1 MIVQRAAVICE
12 FNPFH
17 NGHKFLLEK
26 IKEEFADEVV
36 CIMSG
41 SFVQR
46 GDIAIT
52 DKYARARTA
61 LENGADMVAE
71 LPTVYAVSAAQ
82 VFAKSGV
89 QIAYELGC
97 EKLCFGSENSL
108 EELYSLL
115 DVLDAQETQKK
126 IAGYMNDG
134 DYYPLALSKAVGND
148 LSEIICKPNNIL
160 ALEYIRACRSY
171 GIEPIAIKRI
181 GVGHDDTEVCGNIAS
196 ATKIRELLINGEDC
210 SPYTPMRIS
219 EPCQLSDIDQIIC
232 YLLRSKNPAEAVR
245 LLREAG
251 IANISIDLI
260 YAFPGESLAQWHDD
274 VLQALL
280 LDVEHISA
288 YALSYEEGTPL
299 ERMLREGRVNEAD
312 EELQRQMYYDLKDLL
327 EAAGY
332 EHYEISNFARQG
344 FRSRHNSSYWNHTPY
359 IGLGAGAHSFDGRR
373 RQWNVAHLDQYIRAI
388 GEGRLPAEGEEI
400 DAVTY
405 YNETVMTA
413 LRTCEGID
421 LSALTD
427 GQRQSC
433 LRQAQRYMEGG
444 LLAIK
449 GNRLVLT
456 REGLFV
462 SDMVMSDLMAL

>member
-1 MIVQRAAVICE
+1 MAGIYVHIPFCSSRCAYCGFFSTTRLSERQRYVDAVCREMDLRPLCE
-12 FNPFH
+12 
-17 NGHKFLLEK
+17 GR
-26 IKEEFADEVV
+26 AD
-36 CIMSG
+36 
-41 SFVQR
+41 
-46 GDIAIT
+46 
-52 DKYARARTA
+52 
-61 LENGADMVAE
+61 
-71 LPTVYAVSAAQ
+71 TVYVGGGTPSQ
-82 VFAKSGV
+82 LTPRQLEQLFAYINNV
-89 QIAYELGC
+89 YDVNPDAEVTIDDARLQFLRRRHT
-97 EKLCFGSENSL
+97 SL
-108 EELYSLL
+108 Q
-115 DVLDAQETQKK
+115 A
-126 IAGYMNDG
+126 
-134 DYYPLALSKAVGND
+134 
-148 LSEIICKPNNIL
+148 
-160 ALEYIRACRSY
+160 R
-171 GIEPIAIKRI
+171 
-181 GVGHDDTEVCGNIAS
+181 
-196 ATKIRELLINGEDC
+196 
-210 SPYTPMRIS
+210 
-219 EPCQLSDIDQIIC
+219 
-232 YLLRSKNPAEAVR
+232 EAVR
-245 LLREAG
+245 LLRGAG

-274 VLQALL
+274 VLQALQ

-299 ERMLREGRVNEAD
+299 ERMLREGKVNEAD

-373 RQWNVAHLDQYIRAI
+373 RQWNVAHLDQYIQAI
-388 GEGRLPAEGEEI
+388 GEGRVPAEGEEI

-427 GQRQSC
+427 GQLESC
-433 LRQAQRYMEGG
+433 LGQAQRYMEGG

>member
-1 MIVQRAAVICE
+1 MAGIYVHIPFCSSRCVYCGFFSTTRLSERQRYVDAVCREMDLRPLCE
-12 FNPFH
+12 
-17 NGHKFLLEK
+17 GR
-26 IKEEFADEVV
+26 AD
-36 CIMSG
+36 
-41 SFVQR
+41 
-46 GDIAIT
+46 
-52 DKYARARTA
+52 
-61 LENGADMVAE
+61 
-71 LPTVYAVSAAQ
+71 TVYVGGGTPSQLTPRQLEQLFAYINNVYDVNPDAEVTIECNPDDVTPSLAALLRRLPVNRVSM
-82 VFAKSGV
+82 GV
-89 QIAYELGC
+89 QTFDDARLQF
-97 EKLCFGSENSL
+97 LHRRHTSL
-108 EELYSLL
+108 Q
-115 DVLDAQETQKK
+115 A
-126 IAGYMNDG
+126 
-134 DYYPLALSKAVGND
+134 
-148 LSEIICKPNNIL
+148 
-160 ALEYIRACRSY
+160 R
-171 GIEPIAIKRI
+171 
-181 GVGHDDTEVCGNIAS
+181 
-196 ATKIRELLINGEDC
+196 
-210 SPYTPMRIS
+210 
-219 EPCQLSDIDQIIC
+219 
-232 YLLRSKNPAEAVR
+232 EAVR

-274 VLQALL
+274 VLQALQ

-299 ERMLREGRVNEAD
+299 ERMLREGRVNETD

-344 FRSRHNSSYWNHTPY
+344 FRSRHNSNYWNHTPY

-373 RQWNVAHLDQYIRAI
+373 RQWNVAHLDQYIQTI

-427 GQRQSC
+427 SQRQSC
-433 LRQAQRYMEGG
+433 LGQAKRYMEGG

-449 GNRLVLT
+449 ENRLVLT

>member
-1 MIVQRAAVICE
+1 
-12 FNPFH
+12 
-17 NGHKFLLEK
+17 
-26 IKEEFADEVV
+26 
-36 CIMSG
+36 
-41 SFVQR
+41 
-46 GDIAIT
+46 
-52 DKYARARTA
+52 
-61 LENGADMVAE
+61 MV
-71 LPTVYAVSAAQ
+71 
-82 VFAKSGV
+82 
-89 QIAYELGC
+89 
-97 EKLCFGSENSL
+97 
-108 EELYSLL
+108 
-115 DVLDAQETQKK
+115 
-126 IAGYMNDG
+126 
-134 DYYPLALSKAVGND
+134 
-148 LSEIICKPNNIL
+148 
-160 ALEYIRACRSY
+160 
-171 GIEPIAIKRI
+171 
-181 GVGHDDTEVCGNIAS
+181 
-196 ATKIRELLINGEDC
+196 
-210 SPYTPMRIS
+210 
-219 EPCQLSDIDQIIC
+219 
-232 YLLRSKNPAEAVR
+232 
-245 LLREAG
+245 
-251 IANISIDLI
+251 
-260 YAFPGESLAQWHDD
+260 PGMK
-274 VLQALL
+274 

-344 FRSRHNSSYWNHTPY
+344 FRSRHNSNYWNHTPY

-373 RQWNVAHLDQYIRAI
+373 RQWNVAHLDQYIQAI
-388 GEGRLPAEGEEI
+388 GEGRVPAEGEEI

-433 LRQAQRYMEGG
+433 LGQARRYMEGG

-462 SDMVMSDLMAL
+462 SDMVMSDLMVL

>member
-1 MIVQRAAVICE
+1 MAGIYVHIPFCSSRCAYCGFFSTTRLFERQRYVDAVCREMDLRPLCE
-12 FNPFH
+12 
-17 NGHKFLLEK
+17 GR
-26 IKEEFADEVV
+26 AD
-36 CIMSG
+36 
-41 SFVQR
+41 
-46 GDIAIT
+46 
-52 DKYARARTA
+52 
-61 LENGADMVAE
+61 
-71 LPTVYAVSAAQ
+71 TVYVGGGTPSQLTPRQLEQLFAYINNVYDVNPDAEVTIECNPDDVTPSLAALLRRLPVNRVSM
-82 VFAKSGV
+82 GV
-89 QIAYELGC
+89 QTFDDARLQF
-97 EKLCFGSENSL
+97 LRRRHTSL
-108 EELYSLL
+108 Q
-115 DVLDAQETQKK
+115 A
-126 IAGYMNDG
+126 
-134 DYYPLALSKAVGND
+134 
-148 LSEIICKPNNIL
+148 
-160 ALEYIRACRSY
+160 R
-171 GIEPIAIKRI
+171 
-181 GVGHDDTEVCGNIAS
+181 
-196 ATKIRELLINGEDC
+196 
-210 SPYTPMRIS
+210 
-219 EPCQLSDIDQIIC
+219 
-232 YLLRSKNPAEAVR
+232 EAVR

-288 YALSYEEGTPL
+288 YALSYEEGSLL
-299 ERMLREGRVNEAD
+299 ERMLREGRVDEAD

-327 EAAGY
+327 ETAGY

-373 RQWNVAHLDQYIRAI
+373 RQWNVAHLDQYIQTI
-388 GEGRLPAEGEEI
+388 GEGRVPAEGEDI
-400 DAVTY
+400 DVVTY

-433 LRQAQRYMEGG
+433 LGQAQRYMEGG